1 MARIL
6 IIDDD
11 EEMSSLLRDFLKDVG
26 YETDSANNGGT
37 ALGKISRK
45 PYDLVLTDFR
55 MPGLTGLDI
64 LPEIKKVQPAASVMV
79 ITAFGS
85 EELRHRSMERGADAY
100 LEKPIPFHKLK
111 ALIDE
116 LLSLQKKR
124 VIAERNHAIG

>member
-11 EEMSSLLRDFLKDVG
+11 KEMSSLLQDFLEGEG
-26 YETDSANNGGT
+26 YEAASANDGRAG
-37 ALGKISRK
+37 LRKIARENF
-45 PYDLVLTDFR
+45 DLVLTDIR

-64 LPEIKKVQPAASVMV
+64 LPEIKKLQPAASVMV

-85 EELRHRSMERGADAY
+85 EEIHHRSMERGANAY
-100 LEKPIPFHKLK
+100 VEKPIHFHELR

-116 LLSLQKKR
+116 MLSSKKR
-124 VIAERNHAIG
+124 RGTEERNQAIE